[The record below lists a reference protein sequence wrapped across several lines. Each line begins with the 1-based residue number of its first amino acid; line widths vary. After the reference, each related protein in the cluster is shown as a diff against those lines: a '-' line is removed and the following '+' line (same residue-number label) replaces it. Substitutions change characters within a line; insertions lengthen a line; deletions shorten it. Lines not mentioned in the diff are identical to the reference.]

1 LGKFDAYK
9 IDLKGL
15 QANSAVY
22 EFLLDSLFFTH
33 IDSPEIQKGKVKV
46 TVRVNKVSVA
56 FELNFQTK
64 GVVWIP
70 CDRCLDEMEQEI
82 ESSNDKLVVK
92 LGHEYAEESD
102 NLIIIPEK
110 EGSINIAWFIYEFIV
125 LAIPMK
131 HVHLPGKCNK
141 TITSKLQKYLKIND
155 NEEDNKEVGLS
166 GETGGMIED
175 IDIGA
180 EDTESE

>member
-1 LGKFDAYK
+1 MGKFDAYK
-9 IDLKGL
+9 IDLKGM

-22 EFLLDSLFFTH
+22 EFMLDSFFFTH
-33 IDSPEIQKGKVKV
+33 IDSPEVQKGKVKV
-46 TVRVNKVSVA
+46 TVTVKKVSAA

-64 GVVWIP
+64 GVVWVP
-70 CDRCLDEMEQEI
+70 CDRCLDEMEQEV
-82 ESSNDKLVVK
+82 ESLNDKLIVK
-92 LGHEYAEESD
+92 FGREYAEESD

-110 EGSINIAWFIYEFIV
+110 EGGINVAWFIYEFIV

-141 TITSKLQKYLKIND
+141 TITSKLQKHLKTD
-155 NEEDNKEVGLS
+155 DKEEDNKEVGLS
-166 GETGGMIED
+166 DDTNDIIED
-175 IDIGA
+175 INIGV

>member
-9 IDLKGL
+9 IYLKGMR
-15 QANSAVY
+15 ANSAVY
-22 EFLLDSLFFTH
+22 EFLLDNLFFTH

-46 TVRVNKVSVA
+46 TVTVKKNPVA

-64 GVVWIP
+64 GIVWVP
-70 CDRCLDEMEQEI
+70 CDRCLDEMEQEV

-92 LGHEYAEESD
+92 FGHEYAEESD

-110 EGSINIAWFIYEFIV
+110 EGNINIAWFIYEFIV

-141 TITSKLQKYLKIND
+141 TITGKLQKHLRVND
-155 NEEDNKEVGLS
+155 SEQDNKEVGLS
-166 GETGGMIED
+166 DETGDIIGDDISVED
-175 IDIGA
+175 R
-180 EDTESE
+180 ES